1 MTKLTHAVLAAA
13 ALALVAVSPATAS
26 AAPDDSGAAQMPL
39 TSKWRACD
47 FTVMKWPDATGYG
60 RPFAQVSSSA
70 GTVTANVTINTAQP
84 NTHYDVRVIQT
95 PRPSIG
101 CAPGAPG
108 VITGGLQT
116 DGAGVGG
123 VSLVGPVASGATGA
137 WVIVSR
143 PAAHSQTPEEFY
155 TTTFI
160 AAI

>member
-1 MTKLTHAVLAAA
+1 MTKLTHTAIVAM
-13 ALALVAVSPATAS
+13 ALSLMAINPAPAS
-26 AAPDDSGAAQMPL
+26 AAPEQTGAIEMPM
-39 TSKWRACD
+39 TSRWRACD
-47 FTVMKWPDATGYG
+47 FTLLKWPSAVGYG
-60 RPFAQVSSSA
+60 RGFAEVSSSA
-70 GTVTANVTINTAQP
+70 GTMTTNVTINTAVP

-101 CAPGAPG
+101 CDPGAPG
-108 VITGGLQT
+108 VLSGGFQT
-116 DGAGVGG
+116 DGVGVGG

-137 WVIVSR
+137 WVVISR

>member
-1 MTKLTHAVLAAA
+1 MTKLTYAAIA
-13 ALALVAVSPATAS
+13 AMAVSLMAINPATVS
-26 AAPDDSGAAQMPL
+26 AAPDQGVAQVPL

-47 FTVMKWPDATGYG
+47 FTIMKWPDATGYA
-60 RPFAQVSSSA
+60 RPFAQVSSSS
-70 GTVTANVTINTAQP
+70 GTVTADVTINTAVP

-108 VITGGLQT
+108 VIAGGLQT

-123 VSLVGPVASGATGA
+123 VSLRGPVASEATGA
-137 WVIVSR
+137 WIIVSR

-155 TTTFI
+155 TSTFI